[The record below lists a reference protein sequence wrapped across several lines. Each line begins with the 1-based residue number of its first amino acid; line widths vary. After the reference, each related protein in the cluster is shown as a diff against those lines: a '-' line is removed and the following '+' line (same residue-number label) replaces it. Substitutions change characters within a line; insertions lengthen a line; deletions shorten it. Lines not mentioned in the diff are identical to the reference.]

1 MWNNLDS
8 YYFTER
14 NKARGPNKDFL
25 QKLDSVSYQLSSL
38 DQDLQLR
45 VQQPLPHDR
54 HALDISKQ
62 QQGVSIKTCQFSA
75 LSQLYR
81 CMSSKLHLICVK

>member
-1 MWNNLDS
+1 MWNNLDN

-14 NKARGPNKDFL
+14 NKTRGPNKDFL

-54 HALDISKQ
+54 HTLDIAKQ
-62 QQGVSIKTCQFSA
+62 QQGVGIVHKTKKEMHKQ
-75 LSQLYR
+75 
-81 CMSSKLHLICVK
+81 KV

>member
-62 QQGVSIKTCQFSA
+62 QQGVSNSCQN
-75 LSQLYR
+75 LSIISSVSVIQL
-81 CMSSKLHLICVK
+81 HV

>member
-1 MWNNLDS
+1 MWNNLD
-8 YYFTER
+8 YYYLTER
-14 NKARGPNKDFL
+14 SKARGPNKDFL

-54 HALDISKQ
+54 HTLDISKQ
-62 QQGVSIKTCQFSA
+62 QQGVSPQ
-75 LSQLYR
+75 
-81 CMSSKLHLICVK
+81 